1 MSYAVHLPARR
12 GDAARQIGG
21 LLLLGAAVV
30 LVVLASLAWGTR
42 ELTPL
47 TVWQALVSPVGGD
60 NDHLVVRDLRVPRT
74 VLGVVAGAALGLAGA
89 VMQGLTRNPIAD
101 PGLLGVNSGAS
112 LAVVAAITWLGVTHP
127 VGYIWFAF
135 AGAAVAAVVVYGI
148 ASAGWEGP
156 TPVRLA
162 LVGAA
167 FTAVATSLITL
178 VVLGNLS
185 TLDQY
190 RFWSVGSLV
199 GRPLGTAALLAPFLG
214 VGAVLA
220 LGTGRLLNALSSGD
234 DIARGL
240 GIHVGRGR
248 VVALAAVVLLCGS
261 ATALVGP
268 IAFVGLV
275 VPHLARAVIGPD
287 YRWLLPYSALLGA
300 ILLVGADVA
309 GRLVVQP
316 TELEAGLV
324 AALLG
329 APVMI
334 ALVRRTRPV
343 AL

>member
-1 MSYAVHLPARR
+1 MSYAVHVPTRART
-12 GDAARQIGG
+12 ARHAGG
-21 LLLLGAAVV
+21 LLLLGAAVA
-30 LVVLASLAWGTR
+30 LVALASLAWGVR
-42 ELTPL
+42 DLSAP
-47 TVWQALVSPVGGD
+47 TVWHALVSPVAGD

-112 LAVVAAITWLGVTHP
+112 LAVVVAITWLGVSHP
-127 VGYIWFAF
+127 VGYVWFAF

-199 GRPLGTAALLAPFLG
+199 GRPLGTATLLAPFLA

-220 LGTGRLLNALSSGD
+220 LGSGRLLNALSSGD
-234 DIARGL
+234 DVARGL

-248 VVALAAVVLLCGS
+248 GVAMLAVVLLCGS

-300 ILLVGADVA
+300 ALLLAADVA
-309 GRLVVQP
+309 GRLLVQP
-316 TELEAGLV
+316 AELEAGLV
-324 AALLG
+324 AAVLG